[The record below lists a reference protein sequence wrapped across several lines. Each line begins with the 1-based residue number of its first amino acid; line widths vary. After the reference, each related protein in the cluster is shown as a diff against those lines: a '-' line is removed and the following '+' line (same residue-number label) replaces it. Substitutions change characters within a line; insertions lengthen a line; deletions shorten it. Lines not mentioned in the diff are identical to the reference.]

1 MVTSSIAPFCKTRDG
16 RGALNALKSQH
27 AGKAVYD
34 RLVKEAEQTLSN
46 KVWNGNTSTSL
57 ACADHFPVDV
67 PNERA
72 RVTYL
77 MDSIKTTDPTVLVAL
92 AAIRQDELDKRVNF
106 ENSFAYLVP
115 VCPVAA
121 KAAKKTKVPFDAN
134 VSGAAGGI
142 KSPGGGLG
150 GVCVYLS
157 SGFKGQCFN
166 YAIPITKSYR
176 WEPISRKR

>member
-1 MVTSSIAPFCKTRDG
+1 
-16 RGALNALKSQH
+16 
-27 AGKAVYD
+27 
-34 RLVKEAEQTLSN
+34 
-46 KVWNGNTSTSL
+46 
-57 ACADHFPVDV
+57 
-67 PNERA
+67 
-72 RVTYL
+72 

-92 AAIRQDELDKRVNF
+92 AATCQDELDKRVNF
-106 ENSFAYLVP
+106 ENSFAYFVP

-142 KSPGGGLG
+142 FSPGGGLG

-166 YAIPITKSYR
+166 SAIPITKSYR